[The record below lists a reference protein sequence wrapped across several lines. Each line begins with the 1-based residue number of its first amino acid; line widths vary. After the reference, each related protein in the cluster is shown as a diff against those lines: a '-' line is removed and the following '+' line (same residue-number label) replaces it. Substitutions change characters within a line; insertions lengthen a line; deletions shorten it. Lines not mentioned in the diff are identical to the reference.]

1 MVVGVNK
8 FVDEGEKLAVEQAS
22 DYLELENNQRKSL
35 GKIKAKRDEGR
46 VVEVCRQIQRTVKA
60 EENLMPILI
69 KAVKA
74 NVTLGEISNLLRGE
88 WGEYQA

>member
-1 MVVGVNK
+1 M
-8 FVDEGEKLAVEQAS
+8 
-22 DYLELENNQRKSL
+22 
-35 GKIKAKRDEGR
+35 
-46 VVEVCRQIQRTVKA
+46 EVCRQIQRTVKA